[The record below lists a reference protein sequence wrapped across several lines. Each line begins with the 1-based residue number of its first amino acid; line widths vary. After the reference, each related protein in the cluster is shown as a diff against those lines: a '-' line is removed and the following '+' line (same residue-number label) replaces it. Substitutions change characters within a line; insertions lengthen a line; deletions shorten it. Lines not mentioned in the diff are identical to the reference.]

1 MIICTINLFP
11 MVFSDLLLPAL
22 IVISLRCAYVIKSH
36 IKPEVKVDVIINR
49 PSEAT
54 IKWILFCTVALI
66 IGIAVYAIINH

>member
-1 MIICTINLFP
+1 MQSSDIIIAGMAIL
-11 MVFSDLLLPAL
+11 V
-22 IVISLRCAYVIKSH
+22 LRCAYAIKSH

-66 IGIAVYAIINH
+66 IGTAMYAIINH